1 MRAPLLLLA
10 LAAGCYQPV
19 VATGLPCAD
28 NGACPSGLEC
38 RAGTCERP
46 GGDGGLAL
54 DAAIDA
60 CSAATCSGND
70 IIGCGEPVT
79 CTTACSSI
87 GGAHC
92 MVLVPSN
99 GLAATML
106 AGATADVIG
115 NWTFY
120 DDGEIRKGNI
130 ILRTSGTGV
139 IAGIGFQ
146 EVEGMS
152 VFTARSF
159 TAPEGNSLEASP
171 GSNPVVLFA
180 ATTIIVGGVIDAGA
194 NGDIAGPGGTNGN
207 TSTASSGCR
216 GGAGRLL
223 GTGVGDG
230 GGGGGGATA
239 GGTGGPSAT
248 GVNTGRGGTACSG
261 NPTTIPLRGGNGGG
275 AGAQSTSNAGGG
287 GGGGLA
293 LVAME
298 SITITGTVGSP
309 GGGGVAGNGNG
320 GGGGGGGGAV
330 FLEAPTVII
339 SGAVTANGG
348 SGAAP
353 STGDGFRGN
362 MTSATPTVAGSDT
375 CPIINLTRRGGV
387 GGAGMTSPTTGQT
400 CTYDD
405 GLGTNG
411 SRGAGGGGSVGRI
424 EIKALVASTQGA
436 VISPP
441 PAMTTPLLE

>member
-1 MRAPLLLLA
+1 MRARLLLLA
-10 LAAGCYQPV
+10 IAASCYQPA
-19 VATGLPCAD
+19 VAIGVPCAD

-38 RAGTCERP
+38 RDGTCERA
-46 GGDGGLAL
+46 GGDGGLR
-54 DAAIDA
+54 IDA
-60 CSAATCSGND
+60 CAGATCSGND
-70 IIGCGEPVT
+70 IVGCGEPVT

-99 GLAATML
+99 GLDATL
-106 AGATADVIG
+106 LVGATANVMG

-120 DDGEIRKGNI
+120 GDGEIRKGNI
-130 ILRTSGTGV
+130 NLRASGTG
-139 IAGIGFQ
+139 IISGIGFQ
-146 EVEGMS
+146 QIEGMA
-152 VFTARSF
+152 VYTARSF
-159 TAPEGNSLEASP
+159 LAAAGDTLDASP
-171 GSNPVVLFA
+171 GPSPVVLFA
-180 ATTIIVGGVIDAGA
+180 ATTIVIDGAIDAGA
-194 NGDIAGPGGTNGN
+194 SGNVAGPGGTNGN

-216 GGAGRLL
+216 GGAGRVL

-239 GGTGGPSAT
+239 GGSGGSSASGASTGLGGSA
-248 GVNTGRGGTACSG
+248 CD

-275 AGAQSTSNAGGG
+275 AGAQSISNAGGG
-287 GGGGLA
+287 GGGAIA

-298 SITITGTVGSP
+298 SITITGTVGTP

-320 GGGGGGGGAV
+320 GGGGGGGGAL

-353 STGDGFRGN
+353 STGDGLRGSIS
-362 MTSATPTVAGSDT
+362 SATPANAGSDT
-375 CPIINLTRRGGV
+375 CPVILATRRGGV
-387 GGAGMTSPTTGQT
+387 GGAGMASPTAGET

-424 EIKALVASTQGA
+424 EIKALIATTQGA

-441 PAMTTPLLE
+441 PALTTPLLE

>member
-1 MRAPLLLLA
+1 MFTLA
-10 LAAGCYQPV
+10 LFAGCYAPA
-19 VATGLPCAD
+19 VATGVPCAD

-46 GGDGGLAL
+46 DGDAGLGP
-54 DAAIDA
+54 DATIDA
-60 CSAATCSGND
+60 CAAATCSGND
-70 IIGCGEPVT
+70 IVGCGEPVT
-79 CTTACSSI
+79 CSTACSSI

-99 GLAATML
+99 GLDATML
-106 AGATADVIG
+106 AGATADVVG

-120 DDGEIRKGNI
+120 DDGEIRRGNVT
-130 ILRTSGTGV
+130 LRASGTGV
-139 IAGIGFQ
+139 ISGIGFR
-146 EVEGMS
+146 VVDGMS

-159 TAPEGNSLEASP
+159 TAPEGANVEASA

-180 ATTIIVGGVIDAGA
+180 ATTIVVGGTFDAGA
-194 NGDIAGPGGTNGN
+194 SGTVAGPGGTNGN
-207 TSTASSGCR
+207 ISTASSDCR
-216 GGAGRLL
+216 GGAGRVL

-239 GGTGGPSAT
+239 GGAGGSSMVGSGT
-248 GVNTGRGGTACSG
+248 GVGGAACST

-275 AGAQSTSNAGGG
+275 AGAQSGSNPGGG
-287 GGGGLA
+287 GGGALA

-339 SGAVTANGG
+339 TGAVTANGG

-362 MTSATPTVAGSDT
+362 MTSATPATAGSDT
-375 CPIINLTRRGGV
+375 CPIILATRRGGT
-387 GGAGMTSPTTGQT
+387 GGAGMTSPTDGQT

-424 EIKALVASTQGA
+424 EIKALIATTQGA

-441 PAMTTPLLE
+441 PALTTPVLE